1 MKISVLSNDTLFG
14 KMLLL
19 EIESLK
25 KGCDVELNNY
35 DYSDNEAIVV
45 LDLDSPYA
53 NGKFAT
59 DNIIGFSKNEKTASA
74 ENIEKCKILLRRPFL
89 ISGFLDQIEIMLSG
103 VGAVAPIAVKENN
116 DGQRLCFL
124 RDGLITLDGRGVHLS
139 DNEYALLEKLY
150 ENIENPVSREELGKA
165 LSSADGNICDVY
177 ICKLRR
183 KLEAGGS
190 ERFIYTVRSKGY
202 MLKL

>member
-1 MKISVLSNDTLFG
+1 MKISILSSDTLFAR
-14 KMLLL
+14 MLLL
-19 EIESLK
+19 EIEGMRKNYS
-25 KGCDVELNNY
+25 VELNNY
-35 DYSDNEAIVV
+35 DPSEKDALVV

-53 NGKFAT
+53 SGTFAT
-59 DNIIGFSKNEKTASA
+59 ENIIGFSKNEKASA
-74 ENIEKCKILLRRPFL
+74 PDCIKKCRVLLHRPFL
-89 ISGFLDQIEIMLSG
+89 ISKFLEQIELLTKN
-103 VGAVAPIAVKENN
+103 GADLIVEESSDEPTA
-116 DGQRLCFL
+116 QRLCFL

-150 ENIENPVSREELGKA
+150 ENIENPVSRDELGKA
-165 LSSADGNICDVY
+165 LSSTDGNICDVY

>member
-53 NGKFAT
+53 NGAFAT
-59 DNIIGFSKNEKTASA
+59 TNIIGFSKNEKASSP
-74 ENIEKCKILLRRPFL
+74 ESIKKCRVLLHRPFL
-89 ISGFLDQIEIMLSG
+89 ISKFLEQIELLSKNG
-103 VGAVAPIAVKENN
+103 EDFILESEFSEPE
-116 DGQRLCFL
+116 GQRLCFL

-177 ICKLRR
+177 ICKLRL

>member
-35 DYSDNEAIVV
+35 DHSDNEAIVV

-53 NGKFAT
+53 NGAFAT
-59 DNIIGFSKNEKTASA
+59 TNIIGFSKNEKASSP
-74 ENIEKCKILLRRPFL
+74 ESIKKCRVLLHRPFL
-89 ISGFLDQIEIMLSG
+89 ISKFLEQIELMCSS
-103 VGAVAPIAVKENN
+103 VGAVAPIAVKEKN
-116 DGQRLCFL
+116 DEKRLCFL

-139 DNEYALLEKLY
+139 DNEYALIEKLY

-177 ICKLRR
+177 ICKLRS
-183 KLEAGGS
+183 KLESGGS